1 MWLADIVWSQTPNPS
16 CVKHQAHHLCQF
28 KMLHVDLWVAKRQVR
43 LGQKFYKNTDLGLS
57 KLGIGRMDVGLLE
70 YRENGGRLWINNTW
84 LPSNLIVARLMI
96 PILIDI
102 PRLHWDNVCEKAK
115 DLSAMM
121 VAHAHKD
128 DVIKE
133 LFHEPLCILNKVAWD
148 SLLHFLGGS
157 HETRNTWAYSAIQN
171 KVCFRLL
178 TVLTKWI
185 LDF

>member
-1 MWLADIVWSQTPNPS
+1 
-16 CVKHQAHHLCQF
+16 
-28 KMLHVDLWVAKRQVR
+28 MLHVDLWVAKRQVR

-121 VAHAHKD
+121 VAHAQD
-128 DVIKE
+128 
-133 LFHEPLCILNKVAWD
+133 
-148 SLLHFLGGS
+148 FLKS
-157 HETRNTWAYSAIQN
+157 TKY
-171 KVCFRLL
+171 CFRSCLILILFITPKEKHESWALL
-178 TVLTKWI
+178 AWVAQSQWFVIFENRTNKQGRRPKSEHQSEVNKLYW
-185 LDF
+185 LRAARSH